1 MPQLV
6 DVIIPMYNGRNN
18 VQNIIKE
25 LHKQTFKDFR
35 AIFVDDG
42 SKDDTLEVLNEALKT
57 AEFKHLV
64 ISKQNGGA
72 GSARNAGMRAATAQW
87 ITFVDN
93 DDGLHEEFIEYM
105 YRAVSESDSDLGICG
120 DGAIPDEK
128 KEFCYKEITPE
139 DAMKHYCKSWFGV
152 VCLIMKRTMQQDNN
166 LFFDEECI
174 YNEDA
179 PFIADVIASSSKVSL
194 IEQRLYLYYTH
205 QGSLH
210 RSPSLE
216 KYFSA
221 LKSFNYMEKKLS
233 ASDTPAAKVLKD
245 IKAR

>member
-18 VQNIIKE
+18 VQNIITE

-93 DDGLHEEFIEYM
+93 DDGLHE
-105 YRAVSESDSDLGICG
+105 
-120 DGAIPDEK
+120 
-128 KEFCYKEITPE
+128 
-139 DAMKHYCKSWFGV
+139 
-152 VCLIMKRTMQQDNN
+152 
-166 LFFDEECI
+166 
-174 YNEDA
+174 
-179 PFIADVIASSSKVSL
+179 
-194 IEQRLYLYYTH
+194 
-205 QGSLH
+205 
-210 RSPSLE
+210 
-216 KYFSA
+216 
-221 LKSFNYMEKKLS
+221 
-233 ASDTPAAKVLKD
+233 
-245 IKAR
+245 